1 MKTTAPKP
9 ETRTV
14 LSQPTPEMLPP
25 KPGRSRLAVFGGS
38 FNPVHN
44 GHLFLAGE
52 VIRRGL
58 ADEVI
63 FVPAGVPPHKPC
75 DGLLPGAVRLELL
88 EEAVKPFPEF
98 SVSDIELQ
106 QADTPSYTITTLDM
120 LRGAFPGK
128 EIVFLMG
135 MDCLAELHTWH
146 RAEEL
151 AAQFNFLVYPRPGVA
166 VPKAPELADR
176 FGNRHA
182 LKLLASVMDAP
193 LLPVSASQVRTL
205 CAEGKSLAG
214 LVPAGVIRLI
224 GERKL
229 YGGTAAE

>member
-1 MKTTAPKP
+1 MNTTSAPKM
-9 ETRTV
+9 RSM
-14 LSQPTPEMLPP
+14 LSQPAPDMLPP
-25 KPGRSRLAVFGGS
+25 KPGRTRLAVFGGS

-63 FVPAGVPPHKPC
+63 FVPAGIPPHKPC
-75 DGLLPGAVRLELL
+75 DGLLPGAVRLALL

-106 QADTPSYTITTLDM
+106 QPDTPSYTITTLDM
-120 LRGAFPGK
+120 LRAAFPGR
-128 EIVFLMG
+128 EISFLMG

-151 AAQFNFLVYPRPGVA
+151 AAQFSFLVYPRPDVA

-176 FGNRHA
+176 FGNRNA
-182 LKLLASVMDAP
+182 LKLLAGVMDAP
-193 LLPVSASQVRTL
+193 LLPISSSQIRTL

-214 LVPAGVIRLI
+214 LVPADVIRLI
-224 GERKL
+224 GEQKL
-229 YGGTAAE
+229 YAAAAE